1 MSSTVT
7 RREPTCDNCRCM
19 AFRNDRL
26 GEAHRYCGLFHNWI
40 PDNEM
45 FPLCGNHEFARKGGV
60 Q

>member
-1 MSSTVT
+1 MSNRVT
-7 RREPTCDNCRCM
+7 TCNNCRCM

-45 FPLCGNHEFARKGGV
+45 FPTCAEHSFR
-60 Q
+60 